1 MNTKMNTKFYILI
14 TLSLSLSLSPLI
26 NGLPFLGTLFDSSC
40 DDLIYVRSNSLIIGH
55 NIEKIKNITKSE
67 NVSNIRNYDDNTDI
81 NDNDTNY
88 EKNKNNNKTHN
99 NNINNNNTNIKYN
112 GIVKIKYKTLSHCIY
127 ECDFIAITNRNK
139 YEYVNYYLKNK
150 YTIGWVINGVCSKK
164 GCVYE
169 NGICN
174 TILERD
180 EL

>member
-1 MNTKMNTKFYILI
+1 MNTIFYILI
-14 TLSLSLSLSPLI
+14 TLSLSPLV

-40 DDLIYVRSNSLIIGH
+40 DELIYVRSNSLIIGH

-88 EKNKNNNKTHN
+88 EKNKTHNKTHN
-99 NNINNNNTNIKYN
+99 NNNNTNIKYN
-112 GIVKIKYKTLSHCIY
+112 GIVKIKYKTLSHCVY
-127 ECDFIAITNRNK
+127 ECNFIAITNRNK

-174 TILERD
+174 TVLERD

>member
-1 MNTKMNTKFYILI
+1 MNTKFYILI
-14 TLSLSLSLSPLI
+14 TLSLSLSPSV
-26 NGLPFLGTLFDSSC
+26 NGLPFLGKLFDSSC

-88 EKNKNNNKTHN
+88 EKNKTQNKIHNKTHN
-99 NNINNNNTNIKYN
+99 NNNNTNIKYN
-112 GIVKIKYKTLSHCIY
+112 GIVKIKYKTLSHCVY

>member
-1 MNTKMNTKFYILI
+1 MNTKMNTKFYIFTILS
-14 TLSLSLSLSPLI
+14 LSLSLSLSPLV

-55 NIEKIKNITKSE
+55 NIVKIKNITKSE
-67 NVSNIRNYDDNTDI
+67 NVSNIHNYNDNTDI

-88 EKNKNNNKTHN
+88 EKNKTHN
-99 NNINNNNTNIKYN
+99 NNNNTNIKYN